1 MLMDQPIIDDDLIE
15 VRRPTYRDNDAAMR
29 DAIEAEM
36 RTSPEQHEEHEV
48 NAMAYLKGELAGK
61 VLDPSSGLLTI
72 EDEALGKKIDDLH
85 AAQEA
90 AKEAGKA
97 ASDAATKATAQ
108 VNEDANND
116 AAGTPASG
124 ASENSAGNGAGNA
137 NDQKTPKAEKPTEL
151 ESALSSIRQN
161 GERQQRIVILGDPD
175 LQQRFMD
182 ELIARKK
189 LHYVNGA
196 PVTTLS
202 HANAVRLLTELA
214 REKAPE
220 TQFRHALSL
229 SMQREDTGLFGG
241 TKPHQVEVFVA
252 GNQAVVDKEM
262 KDISSFVTALEKN
275 GHVEKGAS
283 DGLHE
288 KLLNENRETVKLIGT
303 STLRQALSDV
313 KDTGNAFKRQETAKQ
328 DALKEH
334 RDEKNL
340 KEMAEAKAKL
350 APESGKNTPELPHER
365 TAELVAQ
372 MDRAFQAGGK
382 MLGEQTDGKQSN
394 AMASLHQARGFTDPV
409 GRELQTLPDSDRQKA
424 IVQLAAIVSK
434 ASAGEFGESA
444 IHELDKTTDK
454 KPVSPRDKVDAY
466 IVMEAKRDP
475 DFAAKAEPLLK
486 ELVGANIL
494 SEQQAEAI
502 TNRVSEVTAAV
513 KAEVEKEKA
522 ATDAAGEK
530 TAAAASDATKESV
543 QATATEASQQKS
555 GDAAASGTATSAES
569 ASKSSSTTDTAS
581 AESAPAKT
589 GESVAATADAA
600 SKPEGTST
608 EAAGVSTV
616 EATARDHADSRT
628 AANTDASVE
637 QKTASATQA
646 DSKTQGADNSS
657 ALAAH
662 ASSGAQAD
670 SSTVTAKTGESGAT
684 TADTASKGGSK
695 STEAAS
701 VTAVEATAPD
711 HSDSR
716 TTAHTD
722 ALAEQKAENA
732 TQADSKAQ
740 GADKPSAP
748 AARASSG
755 AQADSSTQA
764 GVTQATSVE
773 PNAASA
779 APADIAASS
788 TASATRET
796 TAEVKS
802 VETEKPQTLRERIA
816 TLAREGSHRMTAEQ
830 AHSLVAELDGIRS
843 KPLSALDAGSR
854 NKPSQTLANVE
865 TLLKRME
872 SGKLGHELQAQ
883 AKDLA
888 EPFQKWVRQD
898 DARREASGLNA
909 RTDAVAPPTQA
920 VPSGLQ
926 AAQEVVPP
934 RPPEVVLQPAQQN
947 SATQLDSAART
958 ATPEQGHAL
967 TQAPTQPSA
976 EQVARSQADVRFAE
990 SEAAGAKLSQMM
1002 ANPPGSFTNRD
1013 KSWNE
1018 DAIQKAAREVLRL
1031 DPEAVAQ
1038 MSPNQRGALAG
1049 YSAWLADKAD
1059 SGRLPSFTSHEGKEM
1074 ASQLAERATT
1084 LLKQVEG
1091 GLPPAVAKIL
1101 GKADAMVSAREQLD
1115 AQASHSSSASIS
1127 KSAAS
1132 GIATDMVT
1140 AVYRQDEVKDAQVKF
1155 MLRNATNL
1163 TPESVQS
1170 LDPQSRAKTA
1180 VALEHIAQS
1189 VRDGSMG
1196 PFSQLPSSV
1205 QKSVVSAQ
1213 QTADK
1218 LLATMNRDP
1227 AMREELNQ
1235 AYNELHAKSSGT
1247 SQNANAA
1254 EAKSASKSGGNE
1266 ASVSRS
1272 DSIQDTGKSGGRGHD
1287 R

>member
-108 VNEDANND
+108 VNEDA
-116 AAGTPASG
+116 AGTPASG
-124 ASENSAGNGAGNA
+124 ASENSAGNGAGNT

-275 GHVEKGAS
+275 GHVEKGAG

-288 KLLNENRETVKLIGT
+288 KLLNENREVVKLTGT

-313 KDTGNAFKRQETAKQ
+313 KDTVNASKRQETAKQ

-372 MDRAFQAGGK
+372 MDRAFHAGGK

-555 GDAAASGTATSAES
+555 GEAAASGTATSAES

-600 SKPEGTST
+600 SKTEGTST

-646 DSKTQGADNSS
+646 DSKAQGADNSS

-670 SSTVTAKTGESGAT
+670 SSTVTAKAGESVAT
-684 TADTASKGGSK
+684 TADTASKAESK
-695 STEAAS
+695 STEAA
-701 VTAVEATAPD
+701 TRD

-716 TTAHTD
+716 TAVHTD

-748 AARASSG
+748 AAHASSG

-773 PNAASA
+773 PKAASA
-779 APADIAASS
+779 APADSAASS

-802 VETEKPQTLRERIA
+802 VEVEKPQTLRERIA

-947 SATQLDSAART
+947 PAPQVDSAART
-958 ATPEQGHAL
+958 ATPEQGQAL

-1254 EAKSASKSGGNE
+1254 EAKSASKSGGHE